1 MARLNNGV
9 ADSVRSWG
17 PGYNDGPDYYAAP
30 TWYHNRGMKITN
42 NTGKD
47 LFLPDNSE
55 AERNA
60 VYRAGPGSRETGNWV
75 DIVTYLRRD
84 QVAVG
89 NYCWSGPNFN
99 FSIDPQPIPPSC
111 PSGYTDGG
119 VYATNAA
126 MPDYGGG
133 PKTYR
138 PPYDGTVAP
147 SQWVATYGEQLDVQ
161 FAGATRNAIYM
172 CQSLAQ
178 GYFWSCSSSYP
189 YQWIVVRICV
199 KSGG

>member
-30 TWYHNRGMKITN
+30 TWYHNRGIQITN

-60 VYRAGPGSRETGNWV
+60 VYRNRGAGYGFTGNWV
-75 DIVTYLRRD
+75 DSAGRLRRD

-89 NYCWSGPNFN
+89 IYCWSGPNFN
-99 FSIDPQPIPPSC
+99 FAADPQPTPPACESA
-111 PSGYTDGG
+111 YTDGG

-126 MPDYGGG
+126 MPDYGNG

-138 PPYDGTVAP
+138 PPYDGTVAVTD
-147 SQWVATYGEQLDVQ
+147 WAATYGENLDVTI
-161 FAGATRNAIYM
+161 AGATRNAIYM

-178 GYFWSCSSSYP
+178 GYFWNCSSSFP
-189 YQWIVVRICV
+189 YQWIVVRACY
-199 KSGG
+199 KS

>member
-1 MARLNNGV
+1 MARLNNTV

-17 PGYNDGPDYYAAP
+17 PGYNDGPDNYAAP

-55 AERNA
+55 AERNS
-60 VYRAGPGSRETGNWV
+60 VYRVGPGSRETGAWV
-75 DIVTYLRRD
+75 DSSGRLRRD
-84 QVAVG
+84 QVAIG
-89 NYCWSGPNFN
+89 NYCWSGYPNEA
-99 FSIDPQPIPPSC
+99 QPTPPSC

-119 VYATNAA
+119 VCATNAA
-126 MPDYGGG
+126 MPDYGNG

-138 PPYDGTVAP
+138 PPYDGTVP
-147 SQWVATYGEQLDVQ
+147 VADWATTYGEQLDCR
-161 FAGATRNAIYM
+161 FGATRNSVYM

-178 GYFWSCSSSYP
+178 GYFWYCSPSYP
-189 YQWIVVRICV
+189 YQWIAVRICY
-199 KSGG
+199 KS